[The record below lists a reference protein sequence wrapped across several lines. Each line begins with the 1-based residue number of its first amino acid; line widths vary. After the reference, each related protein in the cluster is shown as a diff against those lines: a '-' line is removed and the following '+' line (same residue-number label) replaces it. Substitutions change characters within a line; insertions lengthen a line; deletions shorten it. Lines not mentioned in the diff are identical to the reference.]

1 MLDVLDLHDNRITG
15 TIDFSHHLKKL
26 QNLRILNLSG
36 NQIEEIE
43 ITSQMKSLMELNL
56 RGNKIREIKIGSGIK
71 GLKEIQFDSL
81 TKMYLSNNM
90 IKNFD

>member
-1 MLDVLDLHDNRITG
+1 
-15 TIDFSHHLKKL
+15 
-26 QNLRILNLSG
+26 
-36 NQIEEIE
+36 
-43 ITSQMKSLMELNL
+43 MKSLMELNL